1 MKKQTF
7 EDNMKGWS
15 VISNLLLS
23 ILFLIGLSWNKY
35 FKTYIRMAVNRIYL
49 NIFEYFGCLG
59 QKAPWIHCTSLKF
72 KIPKY
77 PTLKYFQTCRFH
89 GIGAI
94 ISPVLV
100 CSSFRAFICLLV
112 CSFVCT
118 FVCSFVKGFSKNWH
132 VSFFLN
138 FCMKLGNYKS

>member
-15 VISNLLLS
+15 VISKLLLS
-23 ILFLIGLSWNKY
+23 ILFLIGLFWNKY

-59 QKAPWIHCTSLKF
+59 QKAPWIRCTSLKF
-72 KIPKY
+72 KIPKF
-77 PTLKYFQTCRFH
+77 PTLKYFQTYRFH
-89 GIGAI
+89 GIGPI

-100 CSSFRAFICLLV
+100 VRLSV
-112 CSFVCT
+112 HW
-118 FVCSFVKGFSKNWH
+118 FVCSFVRSFVRSFVHLLRDFPKIGLLVFSE
-132 VSFFLN
+132 FLHEVRQ
-138 FCMKLGNYKS
+138 L